1 MALPVGVPRP
11 VVKMMTW
18 QPAAILYPDVE
29 LMLTQRV
36 RSALADPTVTVGR
49 KVPDQVTRAVI
60 VNRVGGT
67 QSPPFDTATVMVRCY
82 APSDVTKLVARV
94 VQILGGLPDGQITR
108 VKVTG
113 GPTDLGLEGSPMRQ
127 ILADV
132 TTRGTQ

>member
-1 MALPVGVPRP
+1 
-11 VVKMMTW
+11 MTW

-82 APSDVTKLVARV
+82 APTDVAATGLVARV

-108 VKVTG
+108 VQVTG

-127 ILADV
+127 VMADV
-132 TTRGTQ
+132 TTRGTET

>member
-1 MALPVGVPRP
+1 
-11 VVKMMTW
+11 MTW

-29 LMLTQRV
+29 LVLTQRV
-36 RSALADPTVTVGR
+36 RAALADPTVTVGR

-82 APSDVTKLVARV
+82 APTDAAATGLVSRV
-94 VQILGGLPDGQITR
+94 VQILGGLPEGQITR
-108 VKVTG
+108 VRVTG

-127 ILADV
+127 VMADV
-132 TTRGTQ
+132 TTRGTET